1 MPLDSPTAST
11 LRPWV
16 AVYTARSTATR
27 LREEPPPTY
36 DEAVRIPPI
45 QHAPHLLPPSR
56 AVPLQVENRAR
67 SWRPF
72 SVPPHPL
79 KQERKLQKQLERRER
94 TQRKLDA
101 AQEHLHRILQR
112 HADFSASG
120 RVYCGGGLFDDEE
133 CTAITLARHA
143 VEHYAEKKIELQDAH
158 AAQLRRRNQ
167 TQSG

>member
-1 MPLDSPTAST
+1 MPLESPTGST
-11 LRPWV
+11 PRPWV
-16 AVYTARSTATR
+16 AVYAGRSTATR
-27 LREEPPPTY
+27 VHDDPPPSY
-36 DEAVRIPPI
+36 DEAVRVPPVLD
-45 QHAPHLLPPSR
+45 APHRLPPSR

-72 SVPPHPL
+72 STPPHPL
-79 KQERKLQKQLERRER
+79 KQQRQLQKQLERRER
-94 TQRKLDA
+94 TQRKLEA
-101 AQEHLHRILQR
+101 AQSHLDRILQR
-112 HADFSASG
+112 HADFSEAG

-167 TQSG
+167 A